1 MLMKNAFLFFLVMLF
16 SFSAWSQSIDMWETN
31 VANGEG
37 NTESGV
43 AVSWTIGQLLGDV
56 SNEEVS
62 LVSTS
67 GSILLSVKQNPQ
79 KQLMEVSLYPNPAN
93 EQVNIRWNENLQN
106 VKVLVFNAAGAIVH
120 NQKYS
125 GESISINTAEMPDG
139 FYFVKAFDGEKQ
151 IAAQKVIIQH

>member
-1 MLMKNAFLFFLVMLF
+1 MRNVFLFFLVMLF

-31 VANGEG
+31 VANGTDNADG
-37 NTESGV
+37 ITI
-43 AVSWTIGQLLGDV
+43 SWTIGQLLGDV
-56 SNEEVS
+56 SNDEVA

-67 GSILLSVKQNPQ
+67 TFVLLSVKQNPQ

-93 EQVNIRWNENLQN
+93 EQVNIKLTESLQG

-120 NQKYS
+120 NQEYS
-125 GESISINTAEMPDG
+125 GKSILINTAKMPDG